1 MRALPPRADAGRTRS
16 ARRRALAERSRG
28 ACRGRALLHISA
40 VAVDGDERPVTNLK
54 KEDLEVW
61 IGGYRVPIES

>member
-1 MRALPPRADAGRTRS
+1 MVRLFIALTLSGVG
-16 ARRRALAERSRG
+16 ALTGGHWQSVPAAPVAASF
-28 ACRGRALLHISA
+28 LHISA
-40 VAVDGDERPVTNLK
+40 VAVDRNERPVTDLR